1 MSRHPLF
8 PKLKSK
14 LNQYKTKLR
23 MSLELNGTE
32 GKKIIDDLVIPRKK
46 EKRIESY
53 FIQDRSIKTEF
64 CTE

>member
-1 MSRHPLF
+1 
-8 PKLKSK
+8 
-14 LNQYKTKLR
+14 

-32 GKKIIDDLVIPRKK
+32 GKKIIDDLVILSKK